1 MKIDIPKEAEKV
13 ISTLE
18 SAGYRAYV
26 VGGCVRDALLGVKPK
41 DWDICTCATP
51 QETKARLEAAKI
63 HTFDTGIKH
72 GTVSALVGDELFEV
86 TTFRSEGAYSDGRHP
101 DSVEFISSIEGD
113 LQRRDFTINAMA
125 YNNRDGLID
134 VTGGRLDLNNGILRC
149 VGDAHKRFSEDALRI
164 LRALRF
170 AAVYGFKIDEECK
183 AAIYEDRALLNNIAR
198 ERIRDE
204 LLSLICGD
212 FAEDILL
219 EYKEIFG
226 EIIPQLKPMFDFEQH
241 NKYHKYDVWEHCV
254 HALGYS
260 VPDKYIR
267 FTLLIHDIGKP
278 HVFFTDD
285 EGCGHFYGHPQAG
298 EPIARE
304 VCKSLR
310 MPKAI
315 TDEVC
320 ELVLHHDRMINL
332 SAKSMRRL
340 ILNLGAFRMNQLMEV
355 RICDALAHSDLKL
368 KENLLHHQ
376 QICKLFEDTI
386 VSMNAF
392 SLHDLDISGKDIIDL
407 GVEPGPEIGK
417 ILKKLF
423 NAVIDEKVA
432 NKHDALVHAA
442 KEMLV

>member
-1 MKIDIPKEAEKV
+1 MKIDIPKEAEQI
-13 ISTLE
+13 ISTIE

-41 DWDICTCATP
+41 DWDICTSATP

-72 GTVSALVGDELFEV
+72 GTVSALVNCELFEV

-101 DSVEFISSIEGD
+101 DSVEFISSIEND

-134 VTGGRLDLNNGILRC
+134 VTGGQLDLDNGILRC
-149 VGDAHKRFSEDALRI
+149 VGDAHERFSEDALRI

-183 AAIYEDRALLNNIAR
+183 AAIYEDKALLNNIAR

-219 EYKEIFG
+219 DYKDVFG
-226 EIIPQLKPMFDFEQH
+226 EIIPQLKPMFGFKQH

-254 HALGYS
+254 RAAGFA
-260 VPDKYIR
+260 VPQPQIR
-267 FTLLIHDIGKP
+267 FALLLHDIGKP
-278 HVFFTDD
+278 STFFVDSA
-285 EGCGHFYGHPQAG
+285 GCGHFYGHPQAG
-298 EPIARE
+298 EPITRE
-304 VCKSLR
+304 VCNSLNMSR
-310 MPKAI
+310 KDVSEI
-315 TDEVC
+315 S
-320 ELVLHHDRMINL
+320 ELVRYHDREIHF
-332 SAKSMRRL
+332 SKKSMRRL
-340 ILNLGAFRMNQLMEV
+340 ILKLGVYRMQQLMEI
-355 RICDALAHSDLKL
+355 RICDALAHSNVDMEK
-368 KENLLHHQ
+368 NLLAHKQ
-376 QICKLFEDTI
+376 VCDLFEQTLKG
-386 VSMNAF
+386 MNAF
-392 SLHDLDISGKDIIDL
+392 SLRDLNISGKDIIAL
-407 GVEPGPEIGK
+407 GVEPGPEVGD

-423 NAVIDEKVA
+423 DAVIYDGLPNE
-432 NKHDALVHAA
+432 HDVLLEQA
-442 KEMLV
+442 KDIL